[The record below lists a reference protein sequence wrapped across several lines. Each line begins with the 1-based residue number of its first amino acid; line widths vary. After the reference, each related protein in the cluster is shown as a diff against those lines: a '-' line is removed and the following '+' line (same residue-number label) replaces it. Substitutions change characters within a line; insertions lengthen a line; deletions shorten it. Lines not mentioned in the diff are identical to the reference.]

1 MIWKKKQK
9 QRFVIACKEIGYG
22 EEQRHAILSMLP
34 HAITSSK
41 PHPSSTSPRL
51 NQADFEQAMA
61 VVESMT
67 PGNRIKGFDALHFAK
82 KADDYLGNMRRKAG
96 AIAGRL
102 EAAGQLEPGGVGL
115 SGWISKRVTGGG
127 TDRLD
132 QLNYNELYNL
142 IEGLKKYA
150 RRNSVRID

>member
-1 MIWKKKQK
+1 MSWSKDQKKL
-9 QRFVIACKEIGYG
+9 FVIACKAIGYG

-34 HAITSSK
+34 HAVTSSK
-41 PHPSSTSPRL
+41 PHPSSTSKRL

-67 PGNRIKGFDALHFAK
+67 PDKQIKGFGALHFAK
-82 KADDYLGNMRRKAG
+82 KADDYLGNMRRKVG

-102 EAAGQLEPGGVGL
+102 EAAGKLEPGGAGL
-115 SGWISKRVTGGG
+115 AGWISSRVTGGG

-132 QLNYNELYNL
+132 QLDYNELYNL

-150 RRNSVRID
+150 ARNGVRLD